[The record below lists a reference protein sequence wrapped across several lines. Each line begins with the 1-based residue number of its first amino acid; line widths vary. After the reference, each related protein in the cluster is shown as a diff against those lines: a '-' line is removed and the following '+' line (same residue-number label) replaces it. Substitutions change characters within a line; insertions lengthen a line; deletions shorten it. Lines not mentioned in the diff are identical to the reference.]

1 MLKRSYL
8 PRNNSIL
15 SSIRSPLTPA
25 IERIKLGFSKQLK
38 IAIGVVLSLLLLS
51 SAETYAQESKATIT
65 WIVKV
70 PPGTPNQSKLFLAGN
85 QDPFG
90 PWKPNQFQL
99 QKQDDGSYRAEAT
112 FPIGTNLEYKF
123 TRGSWASVEKSDTGA
138 EIQNRLL
145 RVEKDAEITIQIA
158 SFAIP
163 TKEPESTATGD
174 LRWKEIDSQVLA
186 GKRRVTVWLPPGY
199 TPSNNPPH
207 SKDANPTDTAQRY
220 RVVYFLDGQNLFD
233 VTRAAYGAEWK
244 ADETA
249 KALANQNPP
258 LRLILVAIDNSKERM
273 SEYTPVQDKVGDAL
287 VGGQAEKYLTFLT
300 QEVKP
305 WIDAEFST
313 DPRPESTAIAGS
325 SLGGL
330 FALFASFQ
338 KPEVFGAAISMSP
351 SLFWG
356 REAMLQD
363 CKRSAPSTWDLPKQ
377 KLWIDM
383 GTDEGETQETKER
396 NVSRAQS
403 YADSLKSNYAKRFD
417 LKFTVANGAK
427 HHESAWAERLP
438 EALRFIFDEATTS
451 TSR

>member
-1 MLKRSYL
+1 MR
-8 PRNNSIL
+8 
-15 SSIRSPLTPA
+15 
-25 IERIKLGFSKQLK
+25 
-38 IAIGVVLSLLLLS
+38 IAIGVVLCLVLS
-51 SAETYAQESKATIT
+51 TSTKAYAQETKATIT

-70 PPGTPNQSKLFLAGN
+70 PPNTPKQSKLFLAGN

-99 QKQDDGSYRAEAT
+99 QKHDDGSYRGEAT
-112 FPIGTNLEYKF
+112 FPVGTNLEYKF
-123 TRGSWASVEKSDTGA
+123 TRGSWASVEKSETGA

-145 RVEKDAEITIQIA
+145 VVEKDVEIRIQIA
-158 SFAIP
+158 SWAIP

-199 TPSNNPPH
+199 KSPGNSSNIV
-207 SKDANPTDTAQRY
+207 DATATDKLEKY

-233 VTRAAYGAEWK
+233 ATRAAFGSEWK

-249 KALANQNPP
+249 KALANQTPP

-273 SEYTPVQDKVGDAL
+273 SEYTPVQDKVGDEL
-287 VGGQAEKYLTFLT
+287 VGGQAEKYLSFIT

-330 FALFASFQ
+330 FALFATFQ
-338 KPEVFGAAISMSP
+338 KPDVFGAGISMSP

-363 CKRSAPSTWDLPKQ
+363 CKRSVLGTWNMPKQ

-383 GTDEGETQETKER
+383 GTDEGDSQETKER
-396 NVSRAQS
+396 NVSRVRA
-403 YADSLKSNYAKRFD
+403 YVESLQSNYATRFD
-417 LKFTVANGAK
+417 VQLTIANGAK

-438 EALRFIFDEATTS
+438 DALRFIFDEAKPATS
-451 TSR
+451 K